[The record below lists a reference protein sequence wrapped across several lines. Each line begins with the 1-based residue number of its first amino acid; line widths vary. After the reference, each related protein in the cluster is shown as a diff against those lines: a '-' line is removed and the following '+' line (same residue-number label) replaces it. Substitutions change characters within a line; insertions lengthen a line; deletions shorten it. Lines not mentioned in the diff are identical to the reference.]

1 MPLEWMA
8 AAPHVAYAVH
18 MNESKSLPRK
28 ASFWKTEPFKLI
40 ELREVA
46 APDGIENEDGTWYRY
61 LISQG
66 DKPIQGHRQGTLAS
80 VKEAVDEFVLR
91 LNERRLGTTGRVHFT
106 TGARKS
112 TRQHAA
118 EAASKSD

>member
-1 MPLEWMA
+1 
-8 AAPHVAYAVH
+8 
-18 MNESKSLPRK
+18 MNESKSPPKK

-80 VKEAVDEFVLR
+80 VKEAVDDVPGWACR
-91 LNERRLGTTGRVHFT
+91 PG
-106 TGARKS
+106 
-112 TRQHAA
+112 
-118 EAASKSD
+118 

>member
-1 MPLEWMA
+1 MVIVC
-8 AAPHVAYAVH
+8 HVAYAAP
-18 MNESKSLPRK
+18 MNEPKSPPKK

-46 APDGIENEDGTWYRY
+46 APDGIESEDGTWYRY

-112 TRQHAA
+112 TRQPAA

>member
-46 APDGIENEDGTWYRY
+46 APDGIENE
-61 LISQG
+61 
-66 DKPIQGHRQGTLAS
+66 
-80 VKEAVDEFVLR
+80 
-91 LNERRLGTTGRVHFT
+91 GTTGRVHFT

-112 TRQHAA
+112 TRQPAA